1 MLEARSLTKYYNH
14 TPAVRNVS
22 FTIRPG
28 EILGYLGSN
37 GAGKSTTVKM
47 LTGLIEPSD
56 GRIFFQGHSVYDDF
70 TAFQRRIGYV
80 PEEAHLYPNLTG
92 WEYLQL
98 IGRLRGMPRHS
109 LEPKIDE
116 FLQAFSLW
124 DDRHDPLSSYSK
136 GMRQKVLLS
145 AALLHNPDVLIL
157 DEPFSGLD
165 VTAALVV
172 RSLLRSLAG
181 QGKMILFSSHVL
193 EVVEKVCTNV
203 LILRKGEVV
212 AYDSINRLQELMSQ
226 PSLEGVFAQLSEMQ
240 DSDAVADRILHTMTS
255 GETVPSAKGMRLYH
269 AMAGAL
275 PQEFQNAYGEELLQV
290 TEDAIEPI
298 RRRHGAL
305 GLARLFLDL
314 AVRIP
319 AEHLAELRQ
328 DVRYGLRA
336 LLASPGFTLVA
347 LLSLSLGICIAT
359 CAFSEMNGMALRRLP
374 IVQNPD
380 ELVALQSPT
389 SYPGFRRFREQ
400 SDLFSSTMA
409 YAAPVPFAVS
419 INGSTERTWGHLV
432 SASYFSTLGVHPE
445 FGAFPNP
452 SQEAH
457 EQAPAVVVS
466 HRFWRDRLGADPSV
480 VGQTLRINGQP
491 STIIGVAPN
500 AFLGASPFLF
510 PADLW
515 MPVSAAGG
523 VAPELADHALERR
536 DANMFFVVGR
546 LQPGVTSAR
555 AEAELEGVARQFEQ
569 ERVDLDSNRKDR
581 RVLLVEGGK
590 LFPLRKQDLP
600 FFTSFLTV
608 MAVLIMLIACA
619 NVANMALARATR
631 RRREIAVRLALG
643 ASRARLV
650 RQLLTESTV
659 VAIAAGVIGF
669 LGSVWLMALS
679 SQVRMPFPMPVAFD
693 FRPDGHVLL
702 LTLALS
708 LLTGIV
714 FGLAPALQATRTDLT
729 QALKEGGHLFFGT
742 HRRFSL
748 RNILIVTQVSV
759 SLMLLVVLGLLSI
772 GIQSTLGI
780 QSGFNPRNLYTIAL
794 DPVRDGYSAAR
805 AAEFLEKL
813 LDRVRTLPSVTAA
826 TLTETVPV
834 SMPGTGVTVSTPA
847 SSGITSQRVTVRAV
861 KHVVGKN
868 YFETTGIPILFG
880 RAFRG
885 SDETDQSTAVIVT
898 EALSREL
905 WEGQEPVGRLL
916 EIRNAILTT
925 PKILPG
931 SFDYR
936 PTVAGNGV
944 QVVEVVGVAANVA
957 EGLVVGKPRPAMY
970 FPLRPSTY
978 SHPSLQGI
986 TLMVRAAPG
995 ANALSAVRREISA
1008 MDSRITP
1015 FNSRSM
1021 NDQIGQF
1028 MAPLQ
1033 VAAWTY
1039 GLIGIFGIVLA
1050 SVGLAGVTAYSVAQR
1065 SREIGIRMAL
1075 GAVNRDVLAL
1085 VMKEGLALVA
1095 AGTLVGMAGAWAA
1108 SRMLAA
1114 MNASVGTVSSTSTS
1128 DPTVLFG
1135 APLLL
1140 ALVAVVACYLPARKS
1155 VSVDPAVVL
1164 RQD

>member
-14 TPAVRNVS
+14 TPAVRDVS
-22 FTIRPG
+22 FTIKPG

-56 GRIFFQGHSVYDDF
+56 GRIFYQGRSVHDDF

-80 PEEAHLYPNLTG
+80 PEEAHLYPNLSG

-98 IGRLRGMPRHS
+98 IGRLRGMPRDV

-116 FLQAFSLW
+116 FLRAFSLW

-136 GMRQKVLLS
+136 GMRQKILLS
-145 AALLHNPDVLIL
+145 AALLHNPDILIL

-165 VTAALVV
+165 VNSALVV
-172 RSLLRSLAG
+172 RRLLRRLADR
-181 QGKMILFSSHVL
+181 GKMILFSSHVL

-226 PSLEGVFAQLSEMQ
+226 PSLEGVFAQLSEAQ
-240 DSDAVADRILHTMTS
+240 DSDTQADRILHAMTS
-255 GETVPSAKGMRLYH
+255 GDLPSAAPPPPPGQPPATGLRVYRSL
-269 AMAGAL
+269 ARAL

-290 TEDAIEPI
+290 TEASIEPI
-298 RRRHGAL
+298 RRRHGVL
-305 GLARLFLDL
+305 GLARLLLDF
-314 AVRIP
+314 AVRVP

-328 DVRYGLRA
+328 DIRYGLRA
-336 LLASPGFTLVA
+336 LLASPGFTIVA

-359 CAFSEMNGMALRRLP
+359 CAFSEMNGMVLRRLP
-374 IVQNPD
+374 VVENPD
-380 ELVALQSPT
+380 ELVAVQSPT
-389 SYPGFRRFREQ
+389 SYSSYRRFRQ
-400 SDLFSSTMA
+400 QGDLFSSTMA

-419 INGSTERTWGHLV
+419 IGGNTERTWGHLV
-432 SASYFSTLGVHPE
+432 SASYFSTLGVRPE
-445 FGAFPNP
+445 RGAFFQPDREP
-452 SQEAH
+452 H
-457 EQAPAVVVS
+457 RQAPIIVVS
-466 HRFWRDRLGADPSV
+466 HRFWRDRLGADPSII
-480 VGQTLRINGQP
+480 GKTLRINGQP
-491 STIIGVAPN
+491 STVIGVAPN
-500 AFLGASPFLF
+500 DFLGASPFLF

-523 VAPELADHALERR
+523 VAPELADNALERR

-546 LQPGVTSAR
+546 LRPGIASLR
-555 AEAELEGVARQFEQ
+555 AEAELDAVAQQFER
-569 ERVDLDSNRKDR
+569 ERVDLESNRKER

-619 NVANMALARATR
+619 NVANMALARATG

-659 VAIAAGVIGF
+659 VAMGAGVIGF
-669 LGSVWLMALS
+669 LGSNWLMTLS
-679 SQVRMPFPMPVAFD
+679 SRVRMPFPMPVAFD
-693 FRPDGHVLL
+693 LRPDGRVLL

-708 LLTGIV
+708 LCTGLV
-714 FGLAPALQATRTDLT
+714 FGLVPALQATKPDLT
-729 QALKEGGHLFFGT
+729 QALKEGGNLFFGT

-759 SLMLLVVLGLLSI
+759 SLTLLVILGLLSL

-780 QSGFNPRNLYTIAL
+780 QSGFNPRNLYTIAI
-794 DPVRDGYSAAR
+794 DPVRDGYSGAR

-813 LDRVRTLPSVTAA
+813 LDRVRTSPAVTSAA
-826 TLTETVPV
+826 LTETVPV
-834 SMPGTGVTVSTPA
+834 SMPGTFVTVSN
-847 SSGITSQRVTVRAV
+847 VRAI

-868 YFETTGIPILFG
+868 YFDTTGIPILFG
-880 RAFRG
+880 RAFRSG
-885 SDETDQSTAVIVT
+885 DETEHSTAVIVT
-898 EALSREL
+898 EALAREL

-916 EIRNAILTT
+916 EIRNGVINA

-936 PTVAGNGV
+936 PTVSGNGV
-944 QVVEVVGVAANVA
+944 QTVEVVGVAANVS
-957 EGLVVGKPRPAMY
+957 EGLVVGKPKPAIY
-970 FPLRPSTY
+970 FPLRPSSY

-995 ANALSAVRREISA
+995 ANALAAVRREISA
-1008 MDSRITP
+1008 MDSRIVP
-1015 FNSRSM
+1015 FNARSM
-1021 NDQIGQF
+1021 NDQIDQF
-1028 MAPLQ
+1028 MAPLSA
-1033 VAAWTY
+1033 AAWTY
-1039 GLIGIFGIVLA
+1039 GLIGVFGIVLA

-1075 GAVNRDVLAL
+1075 GAGNRDVLSL

-1095 AGTLVGMAGAWAA
+1095 AGTIVGMAGAWTG
-1108 SRMLAA
+1108 SRFLSA
-1114 MNASVGTVSSTSTS
+1114 MNSSVGTVSSTSTS
-1128 DPTVLFG
+1128 DPMVLFG

-1140 ALVAVVACYLPARKS
+1140 ALVAVIACYLPARRS
-1155 VSVDPAVVL
+1155 IRVDPVVVL